1 MISDTVTLIYFHRK
15 SLHSWVTIL
24 YCTAYYCLFPIWRH
38 SRGPSVTPCR
48 VADQRDQISKLPW
61 IHDVHRC
68 AGNLHWNHW
77 KFGFFKAMRFRLGSW
92 FSWEMCLPD
101 LPLFNLWHRFEG
113 ARWPWE
119 RRQQSQRN
127 KRLQSFL
134 VRSGASKDLHITWAY
149 PNPKGIIAFP
159 IPDVWSQQ
167 RCAFDLFL
175 TCFWPWPSHTIP
187 AWSR

>member
-1 MISDTVTLIYFHRK
+1 M
-15 SLHSWVTIL
+15 VTIL

-113 ARWPWE
+113 ARLPWE

-127 KRLQSFL
+127 KRLQSFF
-134 VRSGASKDLHITWAY
+134 GPEWCFKGPAY
-149 PNPKGIIAFP
+149 HMGLSESQRYHRFP
-159 IPDVWSQQ
+159 DS
-167 RCAFDLFL
+167 RCMISAALCCCSFL
-175 TCFWPWPSHTIP
+175 TCFWPWPSHLDTIP